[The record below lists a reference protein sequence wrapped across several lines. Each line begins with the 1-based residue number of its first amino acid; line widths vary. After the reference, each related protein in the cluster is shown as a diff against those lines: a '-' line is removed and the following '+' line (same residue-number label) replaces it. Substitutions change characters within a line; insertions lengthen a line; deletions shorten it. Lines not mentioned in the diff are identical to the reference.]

1 MGNVDACAAGKI
13 ERVTMQLR
21 DYQVELAQ
29 QGCKILQ
36 DKNLLALSC
45 ECRVGKTLIALET
58 ARLFGAT
65 SVLFLTKKKA
75 MSSIQGDYSKLA
87 PGYSIKIA
95 NHESLHKIEGS
106 FDLVVVDECHVFSA
120 WPKPSKRYQLFKQK
134 FSQLPIILVS
144 ATFTP
149 ESYSQFYHEFNLSK
163 HSPFPETNFYK
174 WAHKY
179 VNIKQRVLPQG
190 TINDYSD
197 ARLDEISP
205 IIEPYMIRF
214 TQEQA
219 GFVNQIDEE
228 ILWLPQPQIVK
239 DLTRRIIADGVVVG
253 KTHTISAD
261 GAAALQQKIHQIHS
275 GTILFDPVEGE
286 PRASMTLSNFK
297 VDFIRDR
304 FAGQK
309 IVIFYKFTA
318 EGKALLAGL
327 GDAATNDIDEFRG
340 TDKSIVLQIV
350 SGREGLNLSEAEAI
364 VYFNIDFS
372 ALSYFQS
379 KDRLT
384 TMERR
389 YSKVY
394 WVFGEGGIEG
404 KIYKMV
410 LSKKSYT
417 TNIFKKDFGIN
428 ARARYSKK
436 PDPQVSERR
445 ILRSA
450 TCAGQ
455 QGRYS

>member
-1 MGNVDACAAGKI
+1 MRQKK
-13 ERVTMQLR
+13 ERVAHFEK
-21 DYQVELAQ
+21 VESVEVIELSDRQRIEELCPDGFVYDLEIENNHNYFAN
-29 QGCKILQ
+29 GILVH
-36 DKNLLALSC
+36 NC
-45 ECRVGKTLIALET
+45 
-58 ARLFGAT
+58 
-65 SVLFLTKKKA
+65 
-75 MSSIQGDYSKLA
+75 
-87 PGYSIKIA
+87 
-95 NHESLHKIEGS
+95 GS
-106 FDLVVVDECHVFSA
+106 F
-120 WPKPSKRYQLFKQK
+120 PKPGKGTKLFRELFYNTPQIWL
-134 FSQLPIILVS
+134 SGTPC
-144 ATFTP
+144 P
-149 ESYSQFYHEFNLSK
+149 ESYSQIYHQFWVSK
-163 HSPFPETNFYK
+163 HSPFSEPNFYK

-190 TINDYSD
+190 VVNDYSD

-214 TQEQA
+214 TQAQA
-219 GFVNQIDEE
+219 GFVNQIEEE
-228 ILWLPQPQIVK
+228 ILWVPQPQILK
-239 DLTRRIIADGVVVG
+239 DLTKRIVADGVVVG

-309 IVIFYKFTA
+309 VVIFHKFTA

-327 GDAATNDIDEFRG
+327 GDTATNDIDEFRS

-364 VYFNIDFS
+364 VYYNIDFS
-372 ALSYFQS
+372 SLSYWQS
-379 KDRLT
+379 RDRLT

-394 WVFGEGGIEG
+394 WVFGEGGIES
-404 KIYKMV
+404 KIYKAV
-410 LSKKSYT
+410 LEKRDYT
-417 TNIFKKDFGIN
+417 VNIFRKDFGLPN
-428 ARARYSKK
+428 ARARYTSQ
-436 PDPQVSERR
+436 PNPQVSEGR

-450 TCAGQ
+450 TYAGQ
-455 QGRYS
+455 